1 MLELLAYTIIGVAVA
16 FNILIIKVKF
26 ERGRF
31 ADVTLDFGTLVLL
44 SWLFSGSYGGLVVS
58 TLASAII
65 SLYLLRYP
73 PTIPKALRFEDD

>member
-1 MLELLAYTIIGVAVA
+1 MLELLAYTIIGIAVA

-44 SWLFSGSYGGLVVS
+44 SWLFSGSYGGLVVT
-58 TLASAII
+58 TLASVVI
-65 SLYLLRYP
+65 SFYLLRYP
-73 PTIPKALRFEDD
+73 PRLPDALRFEDD